1 MTLFASYRM
10 DVNCHCPCFTWTK
23 LEPAQSAPPPSS
35 APRAQPE
42 QLREE
47 MVLRYHQSAPCP
59 DLPRP
64 PPARTASPAPY
75 TAVLPSVTSPPL
87 PVRLR
92 QQKSLVRED
101 NYGFEMAQFY
111 GEVQRRD
118 TLNSSTTLSKS
129 TPGLQ
134 SPNLSFQ
141 H

>member
-1 MTLFASYRM
+1 
-10 DVNCHCPCFTWTK
+10 
-23 LEPAQSAPPPSS
+23 
-35 APRAQPE
+35 
-42 QLREE
+42 
-47 MVLRYHQSAPCP
+47 
-59 DLPRP
+59 
-64 PPARTASPAPY
+64 
-75 TAVLPSVTSPPL
+75 
-87 PVRLR
+87 VRLR